1 MAKRINEDVRFFLPS
16 DPYYHEVDNLPLED
30 LAENDKRLQNQID
43 ELAGNLDIPRSG
55 FAELRPSLDAAN
67 PGRIFVNAGN
77 FIGRAQRS
85 TRTAGSQAS
94 PGETSRSSEGLIEQN
109 NNPAE
114 LYETSKY
121 NVTNPPAGGKEAWGA
136 TVGRTSLFL
145 FGGGS
150 IAVDSFNPDE
160 FETVDFNGNVVT
172 DAPKGRIDLIGITT
186 REGAFD
192 DQTWLPN
199 NYNDPNIEVKEGT
212 PRLAV
217 VKGAGMLYSNSD
229 TDYRVVIGGEKY
241 HTIGSTTS
249 NQNDY
254 GRNFSDGS
262 EVNDPQFGTVPLPDD
277 IVNVCFHRSDIN
289 QDLIDWATKNRN
301 ADFFLPIAYVFV
313 PDTYDAGEAVAA
325 DHLKDI
331 RPFFRTA
338 ELTYSERQAIAA
350 SVSPSKDNP
359 VITQSH
365 LETRLAEDVNR
376 DSGKEDLQGQVNTL
390 LARIADLES
399 RDQAAVVTTLV
410 GKGEVKGLYTET
422 NSTYLAAGFDY
433 LVTVPFQIGLTSSD
447 RATVQFNMVRVKDKA
462 SIGTNSGIMYN
473 GASINGGGTNINKDD
488 DCFGT
493 AQFLVRDLSQ
503 APGESGDQVEC
514 KVIMQLLGH
523 RFPLGLAIDLL
534 RGTGESGDQVEC
546 KVIMQLRDPDNN
558 NEAYTQDI
566 GAVIKIVSAAR
577 AMRCKAD

>member
-1 MAKRINEDVRFFLPS
+1 MARINEDIRFYLPN

-30 LAENDKRLQNQID
+30 LLENDKRLQTQID
-43 ELAGNLDIPRSG
+43 DVASNATINRSG
-55 FAELRPSLDAAN
+55 FSELKPYLN
-67 PGRIFVNAGN
+67 PTTPGRIFVNAGN

-85 TRTAGSQAS
+85 TRTAGTQAS

-114 LYETSKY
+114 LYETSQY
-121 NVTNPPAGGKEAWGA
+121 NVTNPPAGSEEAWGA

-150 IAVDSFNPDE
+150 IAIDSFNPDE

-199 NYNDPNIEVKEGT
+199 NYNDPNIDVKDGT

-217 VKGAGMLYSNSD
+217 VKGAGMLYGNSN

-241 HTIGSTTS
+241 HTIGATTA

-262 EVNDPQFGTVPLPDD
+262 ETIDPQFGTVPLPDD
-277 IVNVCFHRSDIN
+277 IVNVCFHRSDIS

-313 PDTYDAGEAVAA
+313 PDTYDVGQAVAL

-338 ELTYSERQAIAA
+338 ELSYSERQAIAT

-359 VITQSH
+359 FVTNNHMESRF
-365 LETRLAEDVNR
+365 TEDVKR
-376 DSGKEDLQGQVNTL
+376 DSNKDALQDQVNAL
-390 LARIADLES
+390 LTRIADLEAS
-399 RDQAAVVTTLV
+399 NEGAIITSFNGKGTV
-410 GKGEVKGLYTET
+410 GKLYVET
-422 NSTYLAAGFDY
+422 DANNLAAGFDY
-433 LVTVPFQIGLTSSD
+433 LVTIPFQLKLESTN
-447 RATVQFNMVRVKDKA
+447 ATVQFAVIRTSD
-462 SIGTNSGIMYN
+462 
-473 GASINGGGTNINKDD
+473 GANVGEIKFRGGNQSQGGTNINSDD
-488 DCFGT
+488 DCLGT
-493 AQFLVRDLSQ
+493 AQVLVRDLEQ
-503 APGESGDQVEC
+503 AAGVTGDAVN
-514 KVIMQLLGH
+514 
-523 RFPLGLAIDLL
+523 
-534 RGTGESGDQVEC
+534 C
-546 KVIMQLRDPDNN
+546 KVIMQLRDPVTDD
-558 NEAYTQDI
+558 AYTTDI
-566 GAVIKIVSAAR
+566 GALIKIQAAAR

>member
-1 MAKRINEDVRFFLPS
+1 MARINEDIRFYLPN

-30 LAENDKRLQNQID
+30 LLENDKRLQTQID
-43 ELAGNLDIPRSG
+43 DVASNATINRSG
-55 FAELRPSLDAAN
+55 FSELKPYLN
-67 PGRIFVNAGN
+67 PTTPGRIFVNAGN
-77 FIGRAQRS
+77 FIGRSQRS
-85 TRTAGSQAS
+85 TRTAGTQAS

-114 LYETSKY
+114 LYETSRY
-121 NVTNPPAGGKEAWGA
+121 NVTNPSETSKESWGA

-150 IAVDSFNPDE
+150 IAIDAFNPDE
-160 FETVDFNGNVVT
+160 FETVDFNGNVVR

-199 NYNDPNIEVKEGT
+199 NYNDPNIDVKDGT

-217 VKGAGMLYSNSD
+217 VKGAGMLFGNNT
-229 TDYRVVIGGEKY
+229 TDYRVVVGGEKY
-241 HTIGSTTS
+241 HTIGSTTA

-262 EVNDPQFGTVPLPDD
+262 ETIDPQFGTVPLPDD
-277 IVNVCFHRSDIN
+277 IVNVCFHRSDIS

-313 PDTYDAGEAVAA
+313 PETYDVGQAIAL

-338 ELTYSERQAIAA
+338 ELTYPERQAIAT
-350 SVSPSKDNP
+350 SISPSKDNP
-359 VITQSH
+359 FVTSGH
-365 LETRLAEDVNR
+365 LE
-376 DSGKEDLQGQVNTL
+376 SYISDLVDRVT
-390 LARIADLES
+390 DLES
-399 RDQAAVVTTLV
+399 SSREPSITTLNA
-410 GKGEVKGLYTET
+410 KGQVASLYTET
-422 NSTYLAAGFDY
+422 DPALLTAGFDY
-433 LVTVPFQIGLTSSD
+433 LVTVPFQIGLTSND
-447 RATVQFNMVRVKDKA
+447 RATVQFNMVRVKDKT
-462 SIGTNSGIMYN
+462 SIGTNSGILYN
-473 GASINGGGTNINKDD
+473 GANINGGGTNINSDD

-493 AQFLVRDLSQ
+493 AQFLVRNLSQ
-503 APGESGDQVEC
+503 APGE
-514 KVIMQLLGH
+514 
-523 RFPLGLAIDLL
+523 
-534 RGTGESGDQVEC
+534 TGDQVEC

-558 NEAYTQDI
+558 NDPYTDDI
-566 GAVIKIVSAAR
+566 GAAIKIASAAR

>member
-1 MAKRINEDVRFFLPS
+1 MARINEDIRFYLPN

-30 LAENDKRLQNQID
+30 LLENDKRLQTQID
-43 ELAGNLDIPRSG
+43 DVASNATINRSG
-55 FAELRPSLDAAN
+55 FSELKPYLN
-67 PGRIFVNAGN
+67 PTTPGRIFVNAGN
-77 FIGRAQRS
+77 FIGRSQRS
-85 TRTAGSQAS
+85 TRTAGTQAS
-94 PGETSRSSEGLIEQN
+94 PGEVSRSSEGLIEQN

-114 LYETSKY
+114 LYETSQY
-121 NVTNPPAGGKEAWGA
+121 NVTNPPAGSPEAWGA
-136 TVGRTSLFL
+136 TVGRTSLFI

-150 IAVDSFNPDE
+150 IAIDAFNPDE
-160 FETVDFNGNVVT
+160 FETVDFNGNLVT

-199 NYNDPNIEVKEGT
+199 NYNDPNIDVKDGT

-217 VKGAGMLYSNSD
+217 VKGAGMLYDNEN

-241 HTIGSTTS
+241 HTIGTTTA

-262 EVNDPQFGTVPLPDD
+262 ETVDPQFGTVPLPDD
-277 IVNVCFHRSDIN
+277 IVNVCFHRSDIS

-313 PDTYDAGEAVAA
+313 PETYDVGQAVAL

-338 ELTYSERQAIAA
+338 ELTYPERQAIAT

-359 VITQSH
+359 FVTNNHMESRF
-365 LETRLAEDVNR
+365 TEDVKR
-376 DSGKEDLQGQVNTL
+376 DSNKDALQDQVNAL
-390 LARIADLES
+390 LTRISDLEAS
-399 RDQAAVVTTLV
+399 NEGALITSFNGKGTV
-410 GKGEVKGLYTET
+410 GKLYVETESNFLT
-422 NSTYLAAGFDY
+422 AGFDY
-433 LVTVPFQIGLTSSD
+433 LVTIPFQIKLESTN
-447 RATVQFNMVRVKDKA
+447 ATVQFAVIRTSDN
-462 SIGTNSGIMYN
+462 TNVGEIRFRGGSQ
-473 GASINGGGTNINKDD
+473 SQGGTNINSDD

-493 AQFLVRDLSQ
+493 AQVLVRDLEQ
-503 APGESGDQVEC
+503 AAGVAGDSVN
-514 KVIMQLLGH
+514 
-523 RFPLGLAIDLL
+523 
-534 RGTGESGDQVEC
+534 C
-546 KVIMQLRDPDNN
+546 KVIMQLRNPDKD
-558 NEAYTQDI
+558 EAYDKDI
-566 GAVIKIVSAAR
+566 GGLVKIQAAAR

>member
-94 PGETSRSSEGLIEQN
+94 PGEISRSSEGLIEQN
-109 NNPAE
+109 NEPAE
-114 LYETSKY
+114 LYETSQY
-121 NVTNPPAGGKEAWGA
+121 NVTNPPKGVGTALGAMGA

-150 IAVDSFNPDE
+150 IAIDSFNPDE

-199 NYNDPNIEVKEGT
+199 NYNDPNIDVKNGT

-217 VKGAGMLYSNSD
+217 VKGAGMLYGNSN

-241 HTIGSTTS
+241 HTIGSTTA

-262 EVNDPQFGTVPLPDD
+262 ETIDPQFGTVPLPDD
-277 IVNVCFHRSDIN
+277 IVNVCFHRSDIS

-359 VITQSH
+359 VVTQSH
-365 LETRLAEDVNR
+365 LETRLSEDVNR
-376 DSGKEDLQGQVNTL
+376 DTGKEDLQGQVNAL

-399 RDQAAVVTTLV
+399 RDQAAVITTLNQ
-410 GKGEVKGLYTET
+410 KGEVKGLYTET
-422 NSTYLAAGFDY
+422 NSAYLAAGFDY

-447 RATVQFNMVRVKDKA
+447 RATVQFNMVRVKDNTT
-462 SIGTNSGIMYN
+462 IGTNSGILYN

-493 AQFLVRDLSQ
+493 AQFLVRDLLQ

-514 KVIMQLLGH
+514 KVIMQL
-523 RFPLGLAIDLL
+523 RNPD
-534 RGTGESGDQVEC
+534 
-546 KVIMQLRDPDNN
+546 DNN
-558 NEAYTQDI
+558 NLYTEDI
-566 GAVIKIVSAAR
+566 GAVIKITSAAR